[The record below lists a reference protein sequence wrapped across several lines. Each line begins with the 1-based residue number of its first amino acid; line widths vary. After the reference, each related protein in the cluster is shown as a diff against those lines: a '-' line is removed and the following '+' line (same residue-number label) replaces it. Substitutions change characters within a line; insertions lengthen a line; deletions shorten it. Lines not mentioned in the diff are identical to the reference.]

1 MIHLGTLDVQF
12 IATQNEL
19 SQMGYENEEQ
29 LIEDFLNDLEHNF
42 PKLDQFFVIEQLP
55 FGFTVECDTEEIAS
69 TVTEE
74 LTELCEYRVRMV
86 DDAMNFEGGL
96 NMDQI
101 NEAIE
106 EIEKTLAKLKNLLV

>member
-19 SQMGYENEEQ
+19 SQMGFQNEEQ
-29 LIEDFLNDLEHNF
+29 LIEDFLTQVEHNY
-42 PKLDQFFVIEQLP
+42 PKLDQFFEIEQLP
-55 FGFTVECDTEEIAS
+55 FGFTVECDTEEIAE
-69 TVTEE
+69 VVNEE
-74 LTELCEYRVRMV
+74 LNELCEYRVRMM